1 MDEGGSGAGPSAPPG
16 SRSKLD
22 PRVVSLMKMLFDL
35 ETYRATMLEFE
46 INLAEMPLGK
56 LTKKQVTKG
65 GRFLAGY
72 LKHSSFSPLET
83 ESALV
88 I

>member
-1 MDEGGSGAGPSAPPG
+1 MDEGQASGAGPSAPPG

-22 PRVVSLMKMLFDL
+22 PRVVDLMKMLFDL

-56 LTKKQVTKG
+56 ISKKQVTKG
-65 GRFLAGY
+65 KGCRDRDEAFG
-72 LKHSSFSPLET
+72 
-83 ESALV
+83 
-88 I
+88 